1 MKMSKWVLWVYDLL
15 SPLVLK
21 NSKQGALTALFAAT
35 SHQVEERG
43 ITGEYIVPPG
53 KVGGVASLAK
63 DLRRQQALWELSESF
78 LQQRGFNIPPVD

>member
-1 MKMSKWVLWVYDLL
+1 VKMSRWVLWVYDLL

-21 NSKQGALTALFAAT
+21 NSNQGALTALYAAT

-43 ITGEYIVPPG
+43 ITGAYIVPPG

-63 DLRRQQALWELSESF
+63 DLYRQQALWEFSESF
-78 LQQRGFNIPPVD
+78 LQRRGFNIPPVD